1 MGVLMSFLDDLREYF
16 KRKRQATKPYSLSY
30 VLRKRTG
37 CRNIYIGDKRLDLL
51 TEQEVT
57 EFLRID
63 QEDKDEYVYDRWD
76 CDDFARS
83 LYCNAKS
90 YFSGLYKKNAA
101 FGLLWT
107 QRHALCFFID
117 KDLTVHYIEPQND
130 QYIDLPSKPL
140 FMIL

>member
-1 MGVLMSFLDDLREYF
+1 MSFLDDLRECF

-30 VLRKRTG
+30 VLTNRTG
-37 CRNIYIGDKRLDLL
+37 CRNIYIGDRRLDLL

-63 QEDKDEYVYDRWD
+63 QEDKG
-76 CDDFARS
+76 
-83 LYCNAKS
+83 
-90 YFSGLYKKNAA
+90 FSGLYKKNVA

-107 QRHALCFFID
+107 KRHALCFFVD
-117 KDLTVHYIEPQND
+117 NDLTVYYIEPQND
-130 QYIDLPSKPL
+130 QYIALPSKPL

>member
-1 MGVLMSFLDDLREYF
+1 MSFLDDLRECL
-16 KRKRQATKPYSLSY
+16 KRERQATKPYSLSY

-37 CRNIYIGDKRLDLL
+37 CRNIYMSDKRLDLL
-51 TEQEVT
+51 TKQEVT

-63 QEDKDEYVYDRWD
+63 QEDKREYVHESWD

-90 YFSGLYKKNAA
+90 YFIYTHKKNAA

-107 QRHALCFFID
+107 RRYAFCFFVD
-117 KDLTVHYIEPQND
+117 NDLDIYYIEPQND